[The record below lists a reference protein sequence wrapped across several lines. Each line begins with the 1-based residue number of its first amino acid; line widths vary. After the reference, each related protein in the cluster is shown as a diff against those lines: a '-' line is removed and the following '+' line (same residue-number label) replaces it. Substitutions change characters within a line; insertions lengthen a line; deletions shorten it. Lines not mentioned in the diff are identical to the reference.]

1 MRFQEAIANLSYR
14 RETKFSLV
22 GTEPY
27 FKNLF
32 IRMAKKIYS
41 EYSCFEF
48 FPEEQR
54 EALGVISSGSFFD
67 GQLLI
72 LNEFNKMKVATFSN
86 LISEFNGIVIL
97 SMTDKVDTS
106 SRAMTSI
113 TGQTTIV
120 ECNKLREYGSDYPLW
135 IKNHIVDAGYTAKEG
150 VEDLIFSKIG
160 PNMFV
165 LSSELEKMFVVKSD
179 KVITEDDVNTFV
191 SITNTSSAFDI
202 FENLIK
208 KDVSKALVCFKSYSK
223 TQDSFIEIVSFI
235 GSYLEKMYRIL
246 LLREQKFEADDIAD
260 IIGIPKFMVK
270 IKYLPRA
277 LSFGKEGIASKI
289 DAICNL
295 DAQLRLFKG
304 DKSLLVEKF
313 IMGFSA

>member
-1 MRFQEAIANLSYR
+1 MRFQEAVASLSYR
-14 RETKFSLV
+14 RDTKFSLV
-22 GTEPY
+22 GSEPY
-27 FKNLF
+27 FKDLF
-32 IRMAKKIYS
+32 IRTAKKVYAD
-41 EYSCFEF
+41 YSCFEF
-48 FPEEQR
+48 FPEEQN
-54 EALGVISSGSFFD
+54 EALAIISSGSFFE

-72 LNEFNKMKVATFSN
+72 LNNFNKMKVASFSD
-86 LISEFNGIVIL
+86 LISEFGGVIIL
-97 SMTDKVDTS
+97 SMTDKVDVS
-106 SRAMTSI
+106 SRVMTSI
-113 TGQTTIV
+113 TGQTAIV
-120 ECNKLREYGSDYPLW
+120 ECNKLREYGNDYPLW
-135 IKNHIVDAGYTAKEG
+135 IKNHIVAAGYTVKEG

-165 LSSELEKMFVVKSD
+165 LSSELEKIFIVKSD
-179 KVITEDDVNTFV
+179 KIITMDDVNAFMSV
-191 SITNTSSAFDI
+191 TNTSSAFDI

-208 KDVSKALVCFKSYSK
+208 KDVNKALVCFRSYSR
-223 TQDSFIEIVSFI
+223 TQDSYIDIISFI

-277 LSFGKEGIASKI
+277 LSFGKDGIASKI

-313 IMGFSA
+313 IMGF